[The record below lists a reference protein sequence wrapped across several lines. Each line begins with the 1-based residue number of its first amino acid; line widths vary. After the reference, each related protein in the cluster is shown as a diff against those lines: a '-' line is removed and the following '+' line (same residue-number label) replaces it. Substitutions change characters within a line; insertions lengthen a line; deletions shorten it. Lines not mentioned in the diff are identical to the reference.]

1 MVPTLTGTIDATF
14 EVMRSRIDVLVIG
27 GANFDYSITAPA
39 LPKPGETV
47 VGKQLIEAPGG
58 KGANQAIA
66 ARRLGARV
74 AFVGRVGSDERGRQ
88 ILSRLDDEEI
98 DTSRCT
104 MDRAA
109 LTGVA
114 LIVVG
119 PSGEKLIVTAP
130 GANHRLTPDDIDHA
144 HALFERAR
152 VVLLQLEA
160 GMLPALTAARLAR
173 DAGALVVL
181 DAAPPL
187 PHADELLALCNVVRA
202 NAAEAR
208 VLTGIEVK
216 NVDSAR
222 EAALALRR
230 PGGGAAFVTTSTGDI
245 LVFGDGSE
253 TWLPRQPVDAIDAT
267 GAGDAFAAGIAVGLA
282 EGKSLV
288 DAGWLG
294 CAAAALKTT
303 RLGAQDG
310 LPRRAE
316 VERFLSA
323 VQR

>member
-1 MVPTLTGTIDATF
+1 MLRPGMVDAASD
-14 EVMRSRIDVLVIG
+14 VMTSRIDVLVVG
-27 GANFDYSITAPA
+27 GANFDYSIMTDE

-47 VGKQLIEAPGG
+47 VGKQLLEAPGG

-74 AFVGRVGSDERGRQ
+74 AFVARVGSDERGRQ
-88 ILSRLDDEEI
+88 ILARLGDEEV
-98 DTSRCT
+98 DTSRCH

-119 PSGEKLIVTAP
+119 RGGEKMIVTAP

-144 HALFERAR
+144 NALFDRAS

-160 GMLPALTAARLAR
+160 GLLPALTAARRAK
-173 DAGALVVL
+173 ASNALVVL
-181 DAAPPL
+181 DAAPPIA
-187 PHADELLALCNVVRA
+187 HAAQLLDLCDVVRA
-202 NAAEAR
+202 NAAEAEAL
-208 VLTGIEVK
+208 VDIEVTD
-216 NVDSAR
+216 VPSAR
-222 EAALALRR
+222 RAAAAMRELGA
-230 PGGGAAFVTTSTGDI
+230 GAAFVSTDTGDL
-245 LVFGDGSE
+245 LVDGGE
-253 TWLPRQPVDAIDAT
+253 HWYPRQRVDAIDAT
-267 GAGDAFAAGIAVGLA
+267 GAGDAFAAGIAVALA
-282 EGKSLV
+282 EGGSIV
-288 DAGWLG
+288 DGGWLG

-316 VERFLSA
+316 VDRFLQSIRA
-323 VQR
+323 K